1 MTPNPPP
8 DAQATVIAFLTALA
22 ASDVEGA
29 GALLAE
35 DVVYANVGLPT
46 IRGRRGVLRVLGPLA
61 GHRARFEVYLHAV
74 AADGAQV
81 LTERTDVI
89 EFGRLRF
96 QFWVAGRFDVH
107 DGRITLWRDAFDFLD
122 CTRAALRGLLG
133 ALVPA
138 LRPRPPATSGP
149 PGRR

>member
-8 DAQATVIAFLTALA
+8 DAQATVIAFLTALT

-61 GHRARFEVYLHAV
+61 GHRARFAV
-74 AADGAQV
+74 
-81 LTERTDVI
+81 
-89 EFGRLRF
+89 
-96 QFWVAGRFDVH
+96 
-107 DGRITLWRDAFDFLD
+107 
-122 CTRAALRGLLG
+122 
-133 ALVPA
+133 
-138 LRPRPPATSGP
+138 
-149 PGRR
+149 